1 MDLIKQAREMGKAI
15 QASEEYANLKKAQD
29 VNDNDAGLQ
38 DLIGQFNLKRLEL
51 NNLLADDNK
60 DQEKVN
66 KANADLRQLYQDVMN
81 NPNMVAYN
89 EARNAMD
96 MLMNQVTTI
105 LSMCVNGEDPDTC
118 DPAPSC
124 TGSCATCGGCH

>member
-15 QASEEYANLKKAQD
+15 QASEEYAKLQAAQAL
-29 VNDNDAGLQ
+29 NDNDEGLQ
-38 DLIGQFNLKRLEL
+38 DLIGRFNLKRMEL
-51 NNLLADDNK
+51 NNLLAADEK
-60 DQEKVN
+60 DEEKVN

-96 MLMNQVTTI
+96 ALMNQVTSI

-118 DPAPSC
+118 EPASGC
-124 TGSCATCGGCH
+124 TGSCSTCGGCH